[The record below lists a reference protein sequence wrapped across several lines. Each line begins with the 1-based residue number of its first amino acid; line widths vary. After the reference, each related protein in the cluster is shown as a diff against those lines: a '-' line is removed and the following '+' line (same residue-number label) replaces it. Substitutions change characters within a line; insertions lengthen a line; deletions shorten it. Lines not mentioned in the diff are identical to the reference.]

1 MTQDH
6 LDFHKTFENYLEA
19 KCKLFE
25 QVSEPD
31 QTKSGKGAI
40 INIDD
45 AYGHRVVEKLKH
57 LSLPIVLMGTA
68 H

>member
-1 MTQDH
+1 M
-6 LDFHKTFENYLEA
+6 EA

-45 AYGHRVVEKLKH
+45 AYGHRVVEKTKA
-57 LSLPIVLMGTA
+57 PIITYSIDGNGTLNA
-68 H
+68 HDVDMTPKI